1 MISLTQLNYIL
12 NLLKHQ
18 NFQAA
23 ADASYVTQPTLSMQL
38 KRAEDI
44 IGFKIINRDTNPISL
59 TDSGKKLL
67 PLLLELKNSYDNLEI
82 GIRKLEGTYKAEIR
96 IGIIPTVSNYLVPEF
111 YSKWKKE
118 IHNVSLDIKEVTS
131 EKLIQEVKNKTLDFG
146 IMAGPLEDTSFQQ
159 QILFHEEIQI
169 YTSEIEETTIS
180 LKQLKGLN
188 PWLLG
193 EDNCLRTQM
202 IQFCQLDE
210 GLEKDWKY
218 EGGNLNVL
226 VRMAEQEGGYT
237 LVPQYASSVLN
248 VNQDNLKRI
257 LHPMPF
263 RQIIGFHLKRNSKS
277 EHLNKIMQII
287 QQNKNLEQPILENSQ
302 ILPWKA

>member
-202 IQFCQLDE
+202 I
-210 GLEKDWKY
+210 
-218 EGGNLNVL
+218 
-226 VRMAEQEGGYT
+226 
-237 LVPQYASSVLN
+237 
-248 VNQDNLKRI
+248 
-257 LHPMPF
+257 
-263 RQIIGFHLKRNSKS
+263 
-277 EHLNKIMQII
+277 
-287 QQNKNLEQPILENSQ
+287 
-302 ILPWKA
+302 